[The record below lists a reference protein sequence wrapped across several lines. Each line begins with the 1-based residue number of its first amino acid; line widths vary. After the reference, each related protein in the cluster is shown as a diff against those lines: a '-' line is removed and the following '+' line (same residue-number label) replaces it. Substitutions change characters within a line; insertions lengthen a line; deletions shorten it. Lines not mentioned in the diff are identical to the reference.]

1 MEEYSLKTKLKLG
14 LVLALFFVFTVFFY
28 GPISIYLSNA
38 DELKFGL
45 GIVIKDVAIVSAALF
60 ILIAGFSL
68 IVPKKLF
75 KWYMLLVLGV
85 GIAFYVQGNYI
96 NKNYGVLDGKEIDW
110 SKYTGYG
117 FINTAIW
124 VVCIL
129 VPFIIY
135 FFIRKKGDAL
145 TNKVVM
151 AICLFLV
158 AIQIPAFIS
167 QAMTYKKKDTEAL
180 VITDNEMFTYA
191 PDDNIVV
198 FLLDCM
204 DEVYYQDY
212 LTRHP
217 EFEADN
223 PGFVHYDNA
232 MAGGAR
238 TMLAMPVFYT
248 GLPYDRQG
256 SYSDYIDE
264 IFKQD
269 NLLKKMSDA
278 GYDVRVYSESL
289 FFPSYTSEWVSN
301 FETVTDPVT
310 SESILARKLY
320 KLSLFKFVPHFLK
333 PRFWMM
339 TSDFDQAMKRDNA
352 YEFNDPQFYDK
363 YYHQHMT
370 IDKSKKKTFT
380 VYHLEGNHRPF
391 DMDENGAAIEKSSRK
406 KQMAGVFRIVK
417 EMLDEMKEKGIYD
430 SSTILITAD
439 HGDFRQCQWM
449 MCMLK
454 EAGAEGEC
462 TYSHAPVSAFDYSIY
477 LAGLG
482 GQTMTN
488 QYGTDMLSL
497 AEDQQRDRYLFRNT
511 TDNSKLVIMEF
522 MTSDDVSKYN
532 KLKKL
537 DEFVDDGEVVPYILG
552 DRMGFDADNTGNPYA
567 VEGFAEN
574 HGFRTK
580 LKGPLATLVIPF
592 AEQPKKKLSCDIEIH
607 SRTEISMGMNCVIKA
622 NGQEVYRH
630 VVDEEMIEKGISFD
644 LDPSIFK
651 DNTLQLDFEFPD
663 LPQEEMNIELVHR
676 TSTISIV
683 SIVIE

>member
-1 MEEYSLKTKLKLG
+1 MKTKLKLG
-14 LVLALFFVFTVFFY
+14 LCLALFFVFTVFFY

-45 GIVIKDVAIVSAALF
+45 GIVMKDVAIVSIVMF

-75 KWYMLLVLGV
+75 KWYMLLLLGV
-85 GIAFYVQGNYI
+85 GIGFYVQGNYI
-96 NKNYGVLDGKEIDW
+96 NYNYGVLDGKEINW

-124 VVCIL
+124 AVCIL

-135 FFIRKKGDAL
+135 LVIRKKGDAL
-145 TNKVVM
+145 INKVVV

-167 QAMTYKKKDTEAL
+167 QAVSYKKKDTEAL

-217 EFEADN
+217 EFEAEN

-248 GLPYDRQG
+248 GQTYERQN
-256 SYSDYIDE
+256 SYSDYIKE
-264 IFKQD
+264 IFKGDD

-289 FFPSYTSEWVSN
+289 FFPGYTSEYVSN

-310 SESILARKLY
+310 SENILTRKLY

-339 TSDFDQAMKRDNA
+339 TSDFEQAMKRDNT

-391 DMDENGAAIEKSSRK
+391 DMDENCAAIEKSARK

-439 HGDFRQCQWM
+439 HGDFKQCQWM

-462 TYSHAPVSAFDYSIY
+462 RYSHAPISAFDYSIY
-477 LAGLG
+477 LAGLA

-488 QYGTDMLSL
+488 KYGVDMLSL
-497 AEDQQRDRYLFRNT
+497 AEDEKRERHLFRNT
-511 TDNSKLVIMEF
+511 TDNSKPVVMEF
-522 MTSDDVSKYN
+522 VTNDDVSKYK
-532 KLKKL
+532 KLKKVN
-537 DEFVDDGEVVPYILG
+537 EYVDDGEVVPYILG
-552 DRMGFDADNTGNPYA
+552 DRLGFDADDTGNPYA
-567 VEGFAEN
+567 VEGFADN
-574 HGFRTK
+574 HGFRTR
-580 LKGPLATLVIPF
+580 LRGPRATLVIPF
-592 AEQPKKKLSCDIEIH
+592 AEKPDKKLTCDIEIH
-607 SRTEISMGMNCVIKA
+607 ERTEQSYGMNCVIKA
-622 NGQEVYRH
+622 NGVEVYRG
-630 VVDEEMIEKGISFD
+630 VADDTMIEKGISFD
-644 LDPSIFK
+644 LDKSIFK

-663 LPQEEMNIELVHR
+663 LPEEEMNLELTQR
-676 TSTISIV
+676 TTTISIV